1 MGKAS
6 AEADELLGTIQK
18 QISNFARH
26 CVMPDKNNKYTPD
39 VKISVY
45 SHQSM
50 EESDVLRIIKESISD
65 LMIMMDSGTVT
76 SSTGERFTCILTE
89 GNIMRVH
96 GFVDGDDCE
105 GSISNT
111 LQRSNMYPVGYFSV
125 QQSQLQGSGF
135 QISVQYH
142 KK

>member
-1 MGKAS
+1 MGKA
-6 AEADELLGTIQK
+6 AIEANELLSAIQN
-18 QISNFARH
+18 QISNFARQ
-26 CVMPDKNNKYTPD
+26 CVMPDKSKKDPPN

-50 EESDVLRIIKESISD
+50 SESDVLRIIKKSISD
-65 LMIMMDSGTVT
+65 LMVMIDSGTVT
-76 SSTGERFTCILTE
+76 SITGERFTCILTE

-96 GFVDGDDCE
+96 GFVDGDECE

-111 LQRSNMYPVGYFSV
+111 LQRSDMYAVGYFSV
-125 QQSQLQGSGF
+125 QQSQLQAGGF

-142 KK
+142 KN